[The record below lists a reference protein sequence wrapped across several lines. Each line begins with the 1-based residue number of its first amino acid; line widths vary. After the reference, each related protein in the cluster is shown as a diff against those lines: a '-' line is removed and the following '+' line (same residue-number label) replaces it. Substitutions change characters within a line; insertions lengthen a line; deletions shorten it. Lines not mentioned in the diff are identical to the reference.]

1 MLKLHRHVVVLTDIK
16 EWIWIERV
24 WRLHARAT
32 PDSFGNQLHGHDW
45 HDAGLPCNGLQV
57 VSTHRLCRVTD
68 LVVEGLARAAILGA
82 ADERTDDGASNHV
95 LAERCGVW

>member
-1 MLKLHRHVVVLTDIK
+1 MLKLHRHVVVFTDIK

-45 HDAGLPCNGLQV
+45 HDAGLPCNRLQV
-57 VSTHRLCRVTD
+57 VATHRLCRVAD
-68 LVVEGLARAAILGA
+68 LVVEGFARATILSA
-82 ADERTDDGASNHV
+82 ADERADDGASHHV